1 VGAQSRTGLIAD
13 IGGTNARFALVGG
26 GGEVFASERV
36 RTGDF
41 PGPVE
46 AARTV
51 ISRHAP
57 DNPPRLGAFAVAG
70 PVSGDT
76 VALTNSPWE
85 FSIKAVQAALGLD
98 TLRVINDFAA
108 NALAIP
114 ALTDDD
120 WTGVGADRTDER
132 PNAPVAAI
140 GPGTGLGVA
149 LLLPDGN
156 GDWRAQA
163 TEGGH
168 VTLAAADADE
178 ARVIARVWKNHDHV
192 SAERLVCGPGLV
204 LLHQTL
210 RDLELARGAALDSAE
225 AITAAAARGDDP
237 LAARAVSMMFAMLGT
252 VAGNL
257 VLSTGALGGVYILG
271 GIVPANLALFLASSF
286 RDRFE
291 AKGRFRDYLS
301 AVPTRVVTHPN
312 PAFVGLARMLRREL
326 R

>member
-1 VGAQSRTGLIAD
+1 MQSRTGLIAD

-26 GGEVFASERV
+26 NGVVFASERV

-46 AARTV
+46 AARTI

-57 DNPPRLGAFAVAG
+57 DNPPRLGAFAVAA

-114 ALTDDD
+114 ELTDDD
-120 WTGVGADRTDER
+120 WTGVGADPPGRSD
-132 PNAPVAAI
+132 APIAAI

-156 GDWRAQA
+156 GGWRAQA

-168 VTLAAADADE
+168 VTLAAADVDE
-178 ARVIARVWKNHDHV
+178 ARVIARVWTNYGHV
-192 SAERLVCGPGLV
+192 SAERLVSGSGLL
-204 LLHQTL
+204 LLHRTL
-210 RDLELARGAALDSAE
+210 TDLGMAEGRPLDSAKD
-225 AITAAAARGDDP
+225 IAAAARAGDA

-271 GIVPANLALFLASSF
+271 GIVPANMALFQASSF

-291 AKGRFRDYLS
+291 AKGRFRDYLA

-312 PAFVGLARMLRREL
+312 PAFLGLARVLRRGVS
-326 R
+326 